1 MISHSICPAYQQR
14 LKTANCDTTCM
25 KCLLYQSVN
34 QVKVVGIK
42 FKTRKTIVYDNLGLL
57 VKDIVFQCYQIPHC

>member
-1 MISHSICPAYQQR
+1 MSGLGGEKAQNAENQPG
-14 LKTANCDTTCM
+14 
-25 KCLLYQSVN
+25 CLGLRPVRSVCYQSLD
-34 QVKVVGIK
+34 QVKVAGIK

>member
-1 MISHSICPAYQQR
+1 MISHFICAAYQAEAQN
-14 LKTANCDTTCM
+14 TNYGPVPSM
-25 KCLLYQSVN
+25 KVLSYQSL
-34 QVKVVGIK
+34 KVVGIK